1 MDRIYKY
8 NPNIS
13 YNPNGGRYLQLIT
26 AKNLYIQNIT
36 VAENDGHSDSFHV
49 KFPNVFTNYPLGAV
63 RVEDQKFKD
72 WDHYKFTI
80 WQLQLNFVVFC
91 ASSACG
97 VSVEHLNAKEPM
109 IRSIYRFHVYYH
121 IRRILKILEIPLPY
135 ENSFNQ
141 YNNPYNHEKFI
152 GICSEYGVSNDL
164 TKWRK
169 QKYFSTWQSRAWE
182 TGKPGMSNINEN
194 SFSRWIIE
202 KSDGLTML
210 GLQKLSGSVR
220 HDAYLILTSQTST
233 RGPIVGI
240 ESRNLDAQHTF
251 LNTFENIVNRRVNI
265 SEDIRRFQK
274 TLQYARSKVDYV
286 IGEFIYMLP
295 SNMNLQIEKVKDYNN
310 KILISSPSF
319 KIGTNLKINLDGEQ
333 VKLKDKPDVKSK
345 EVEMVKTEPDVKPK
359 VITKPDIKS
368 NKEHKQD
375 VKPNIELK
383 HDVMLITTKPDTN
396 KITYEEEKVAL
407 YWELQLYLQYGG
419 CSSDL
424 RSICLCHEI
433 CVYQD
438 SNTCDKC
445 PQILRQP
452 TNCFLCSIQDP

>member
-8 NPNIS
+8 NSDAS
-13 YNPNGGRYLQLIT
+13 YKPNGGRYLQLIT
-26 AKNLYIQNIT
+26 DKDLYIQNVT
-36 VAENDGHSDSFHV
+36 VAEHDGGHSDSFQV

-80 WQLQLNFVVFC
+80 WQSQLNFTVFC

-141 YNNPYNHEKFI
+141 YSNPYNHEKFI
-152 GICSEYGVSNDL
+152 GICSEHGVSNDL
-164 TKWRK
+164 TKWRN

-182 TGKPGMSNINEN
+182 TNKPGMSYINEN

-202 KSDGLTML
+202 KSDGLTTL
-210 GLQKLSGSVR
+210 GIQKLSESVR
-220 HDAYLILTSQTST
+220 DYAYLILTSQTST
-233 RGPIVGI
+233 RGPIIGH
-240 ESRNLDAQHTF
+240 EARNLDAQRTF

-265 SEDIRRFQK
+265 PEDIRRFQK
-274 TLQYARSKVDYV
+274 TLQYARSKVDYA
-286 IGEFIYMLP
+286 IGEFVYMLP
-295 SNMNLQIEKVKDYNN
+295 SDMNLRIGNVRNYNN

-319 KIGTNLKINLDGEQ
+319 KIGTNVKVNLNGE
-333 VKLKDKPDVKSK
+333 KDKPDVKPK
-345 EVEMVKTEPDVKPK
+345 GEGIVKPKPDVKQKKEPN
-359 VITKPDIKS
+359 TKP

-375 VKPNIELK
+375 VKPNIKFEQ
-383 HDVMLITTKPDTN
+383 DVKKPDTN
-396 KITYEEEKVAL
+396 EITYEEEKVAL
-407 YWELQLYLQYGG
+407 
-419 CSSDL
+419 
-424 RSICLCHEI
+424 
-433 CVYQD
+433 
-438 SNTCDKC
+438 
-445 PQILRQP
+445 ILG
-452 TNCFLCSIQDP
+452 TTAVFTVLWMFK